1 MSISKINY
9 DDFMPEFENQNP
21 QYKWND
27 IQVRKVSINFLFF
40 PLLLKLFSF
49 FIGQNIQYDTKSF

>member
-27 IQVRKVSINFLFF
+27 IQVRKVSINFCFF
-40 PLLLKLFSF
+40 L
-49 FIGQNIQYDTKSF
+49 YY